1 MKKFSE
7 TVVRL
12 RLPIISFFVIMGIL
26 GAYLSTRL
34 VIDSDWLKILPDED
48 PIVVENQA
56 FIDQATS
63 QDTTYLV
70 LKTLPG
76 DENPQQS
83 LRSAAAA
90 IYASVAEIPHVTGLV
105 RFDVLS
111 DLGSLGLLMI
121 NPSQFS
127 ELAPSEQDMT
137 RDLQRL
143 INHDF
148 SAINSLGMTAYRF
161 IGLRDII
168 GDTSEED
175 AFLNYTRE
183 PPHPP
188 EGEPMLL
195 VMGMSMSG
203 SSSELDY
210 VARAIPELRQWLT
223 EKLQPFNVTFAM
235 AGNHM
240 GAYESH
246 KQANRDFLLTSILSL
261 TGIALIFFAAYSSA
275 IITFFIFASLAISM
289 FITLGL
295 AYILFGSLNIVTT
308 FVNAI
313 TLGLG
318 IDYGIH
324 MITRLSDEARK
335 ESRASRVLF
344 NTYSRIT
351 RPLLASMSTT
361 LIVFC
366 IVAAINAPAI
376 RELGI
381 LTAIGIV
388 VFFSTMY
395 VFLPALS
402 LPTISKKASG
412 AKIHSL
418 DRFFYRFTRSEQN
431 RGPAYA
437 AIVVGVLV
445 ILFYLGYVNLTKFT
459 YTPEGLMSYDSE
471 SLSTARELELAFG
484 GSIINTVP
492 FVLSDLDELRAFKE
506 EFAVNPYVKT
516 TLSVLD
522 LLEGGELDN
531 LEQFGSLMA
540 EAGKIRASPL
550 VEAVLKKANYYDF
563 AIEFLD
569 RAEKIENSEQ
579 LMELIVEVL
588 PETLREQFIYE
599 NHLGEQFFVLSVEPT
614 ANIFQNNLLKLLFDD
629 IGDKSESA
637 GGYPRVFYHIMDVIR
652 KSAVPISLVAIA
664 AIFVVVLIERKSV
677 FDSLKVAILIGVI
690 LFAMFGMMEIMGIE
704 TSFITV
710 VSAPLIIGIGVDSL
724 VHMVHGSEKKNPMEA
739 ARTLKSVSMSSVT
752 TMFAFLSFVF
762 AQGRLLRQFGLGLA
776 AGVFISLVVA
786 SILVPVLPWSEKR
799 KDGG

>member
-12 RLPIISFFVIMGIL
+12 RLPIISFFVIMGVL

-34 VIDSDWLKILPDED
+34 VVDSDWLKILPEDD

-56 FIDQATS
+56 FIDRTMS
-63 QDTTYLV
+63 QDVTYVV
-70 LKTLPG
+70 LKSQL
-76 DENPQQS
+76 DNENPQEN
-83 LRSAAAA
+83 LRNAAASLYDA
-90 IYASVAEIPHVTGLV
+90 VEDFPYVTGLV
-105 RFDVLS
+105 RFDILS
-111 DLGSLGLLMI
+111 ELGPIGLMMI
-121 NPSQFS
+121 NPSELS
-127 ELAPSEQDMT
+127 KLAPSGQDLT

-143 INHDF
+143 ISHDF
-148 SAINSLGMTAYRF
+148 SAIHSLGMTVYGF
-161 IGLRDII
+161 TGLRDII
-168 GDTSEED
+168 GGPSTDD
-175 AFLNYTRE
+175 AFLSYTRE
-183 PPHPP
+183 PDKPL

-203 SSSELDY
+203 PSSELNY
-210 VARAIPELRQWLT
+210 VAKAIPEIQKWLEQHT
-223 EKLQPFNVTFAM
+223 QPHNVTFSLT
-235 AGNHM
+235 GNHM

-246 KQANRDFLLTSILSL
+246 KQANRDFLVTSILSL
-261 TGIALIFFAAYSSA
+261 AGIALIFFAAYSSA
-275 IITFFIFASLAISM
+275 IITIYIFLSLAISM

-295 AYILFGSLNIVTT
+295 AYLMFDSLNIVTT

-324 MITRLSDEARK
+324 MITRMSDEARK
-335 ESRASRVLF
+335 EKKGHKILF
-344 NTYSRIT
+344 NAYSKIT

-361 LIVFC
+361 LIVFTV
-366 IVAAINAPAI
+366 IAFIDAPAI

-381 LTAIGIV
+381 ITAIGII

-402 LPTISKKASG
+402 IPTIMKKAKD

-418 DRFFYRFTRSEQN
+418 DRFFYRFTKSTRK

-437 AIVVGVLV
+437 AVVVGALV

-459 YTPEGLMSYDSE
+459 YTPVGLMAYDSE
-471 SLSTARELELAFG
+471 TLSTTRELEIAFG

-492 FVLSDLDELRAFKE
+492 FMLTELE
-506 EFAVNPYVKT
+506 EVRTYRNTFAQNAYVKN

-531 LEQFGSLMA
+531 FEQFGVLMA
-540 EAGKIRASPL
+540 EVGKFRASPL
-550 VEAVLKKANYYDF
+550 IEAVLKKANYYDF

-569 RAEKIENSEQ
+569 RAETVQNSEQ
-579 LMELIVEVL
+579 LMELVVEVI
-588 PETLREQFIYE
+588 PEPLREQFIYE
-599 NHLGEQFFVLSVEPT
+599 DSEGERFFILSVEPV

-629 IGDKSESA
+629 IGDKSEKA
-637 GGYPRVFYHIMDVIR
+637 GGFPRVFYHINDVVR
-652 KSAVPISLVAIA
+652 KSAVPISLFAMVAV
-664 AIFVVVLIERKSV
+664 FGVVFLERRNIL
-677 FDSLKVAILIGVI
+677 DSAKVAIMIMVI
-690 LFAMFGMMEIMGIE
+690 LFSMFGLMEILGIE
-704 TSFITV
+704 TSFITI

-724 VHMVHGSEKKNPMEA
+724 VHMVHGSEKKNPVEA
-739 ARTLKSVSMSSVT
+739 ARTLKSVSMSSLT
-752 TMFAFLSFVF
+752 TMFAFFSFVF

-776 AGVFISLVVA
+776 SGVFISLIVA
-786 SILVPVLPWSEKR
+786 SFLVPVLPWSEKR
-799 KDGG
+799 KDGD